1 MLLGGLQKLSLIDY
15 PGRVAATVFT
25 VGCNFS
31 CPFCHNPE
39 LVKVGSD
46 RLQMYLPEEDFFE
59 FLEQRQGLIEG
70 ICISGGEPTI
80 HQDLP
85 AFLEKI
91 KSAGFLVKLDTN
103 GTWPSVLKDLVSK
116 KLVDYVAMDIKAPL
130 ERYHEII
137 NAEVDLEKIHESV
150 QLVRALPDY
159 EFRTTVIP
167 DFHKKEDFLS
177 IARWLDGAKRYY
189 IQQFKPE
196 NALDP
201 AFAKMRPY
209 EDQILAEFCQVI
221 KPYFEICEVRV

>member
-46 RLQMYLPEEDFFE
+46 RLQMYLPEDDFFG
-59 FLEQRQGLIEG
+59 FLKERHGMIEG

-103 GTWPSVLKDLVSK
+103 GTWPSVLKDLVAK

-130 ERYHEII
+130 ERYHEIV
-137 NAEVDLEKIHESV
+137 NADVDLEKIHEST

-177 IARWLDGAKRYY
+177 IARWLDGSKRYY
-189 IQQFKPE
+189 LQQFKPE
-196 NALDP
+196 NTL
-201 AFAKMRPY
+201 
-209 EDQILAEFCQVI
+209 
-221 KPYFEICEVRV
+221 